1 MSLHGYAGHI
11 LYVDLTS
18 NTIKKEK
25 LGEELIIDY
34 IGNLGINTKLAYD
47 SIKPGTDPLS
57 PENRIILGTGPL
69 GGTVAP
75 ACSRSNANY
84 KSPQTHLF
92 GSANSGD
99 SVALMMKFAGY
110 DHIVISG
117 KAERPVCLRIEN
129 DDVEILDAS
138 HIWGKDTFEATDALW
153 AELGGDYW
161 INCIGPAGENL
172 VRFAAS
178 VTNKHSLYGRTGIG
192 AVMGSKN
199 LKAIAAWGSKGITV
213 ADRKGFMKIVEGL
226 LEKIKTSPATDLW
239 REFGFVVA
247 FPAYGGTGLFER
259 CNYGE
264 GFADLAK
271 AFGKEEYKSHVVKRA
286 YACPSCP
293 VGCKQVVEIR
303 DGKYAGLNYKVAA
316 LGSQVGYHSQAGV
329 ENWDEVVKCVELEN
343 KYGLDSTSLG
353 SVVGFAIELYKKG
366 LITKKETDGMEL
378 DWGGETTRALIEKIV
393 HRDGIGDIL
402 ADGVKAAALRYG
414 SEAGCYAG
422 HLKGLEMTLGV
433 RVRLSTENFGQF
445 TNPRGG
451 HLERSPSLT
460 FVPRKPKVFPPFSAG
475 IGVPE
480 DRIEKVCDGP
490 EGFNVSRLT
499 RWVEDYNTVLASMGM
514 CHRTPV
520 TQHFNL
526 QTITDLYRAATGIE
540 VSPAELRQAG
550 ERIWNLQRAFNE
562 REGADRRDDM
572 PPLRTLNEPIRIGD
586 KEYPP
591 LTEERADRL
600 LDEYYEER
608 GWNIKDGRLT
618 REKLDEL
625 GLSDVASDL
634 GH

>member
-1 MSLHGYAGHI
+1 MSFNGYVGHI
-11 LYVDLTS
+11 LYVDLS
-18 NTIKKEK
+18 SKKVRKEQ
-25 LGEELIIDY
+25 LSEELMRNY

-47 SIKPGTDPLS
+47 LIKPGTEPLS
-57 PENRIILGTGPL
+57 PENHIILGTGPL

-84 KSPQTHLF
+84 MSPLTHLF

-99 SVALMMKFAGY
+99 SVALMLKFAGY
-110 DHIVISG
+110 DHLVISG
-117 KAERPVCLRIEN
+117 KAKGPVYLKI
-129 DDVEILDAS
+129 DDDNVEILDAT
-138 HIWGKDTFEATDALW
+138 HLWGKDVFETTDSLW
-153 AELGGDYW
+153 AELGDNW
-161 INCIGPAGENL
+161 VNCIGPAGENQ

-199 LKAIAAWGSKGITV
+199 LKAIAAKGSKGITV

-226 LEKIKTSPATDLW
+226 LEKIKTSPATELW

-259 CNYGE
+259 CNYAE

-271 AFGKEEYKSHVVKRA
+271 AFSKEEYRSHVVKRA

-303 DGKYAGLNYKVAA
+303 DGKYAGLNYRVAA
-316 LGSQVGYHSQAGV
+316 LGSQVGYHSLSGV

-343 KYGLDSTSLG
+343 QYGLDSTSLG
-353 SVVGFAIELYKKG
+353 SIVGFAIELYKKG
-366 LITKKETDGMEL
+366 IITKKDTDGIEL
-378 DWGGETTRALIEKIV
+378 DWGGETTRVLMEKIIY
-393 HRDGIGDIL
+393 REGIGDIL
-402 ADGVKAAALRYG
+402 ADGVKAAAERFG
-414 SEAGCYAG
+414 PEAHQYAG

-433 RVRLSTENFGQF
+433 RGRLSTENFGEF

-460 FVPRKPKVFPPFSAG
+460 FIPRKPKVFPPFSAG

-480 DRIEKVCDGP
+480 DRIEKVCEGP

-499 RWVEDYNTVLASMGM
+499 RWVEDYNTVLASAGM

-520 TQHFNL
+520 TQHFDL
-526 QTITDLYRAATGIE
+526 QIITDLYRAATGIE
-540 VSPAELRQAG
+540 ISPAELRQAG

-562 REGADRRDDM
+562 REGADRKADI
-572 PPLRTLNEPIRIGD
+572 PPWRTLNEPITIGD
-586 KEYPP
+586 KEYAPV
-591 LTEERADRL
+591 TKDKANRL

-618 REKLDEL
+618 KEKLDEL

-634 GH
+634 GY

>member
-1 MSLHGYAGHI
+1 MSFHGYAGHI
-11 LYVDLTS
+11 LYVDLS
-18 NTIKKEK
+18 SKKVRKEQ
-25 LGEELIIDY
+25 LSEELMRNY

-47 SIKPGTDPLS
+47 LIKPGTEPLS
-57 PENRIILGTGPL
+57 PENHIILGTGPL

-84 KSPQTHLF
+84 MSPLTHLF

-99 SVALMMKFAGY
+99 SVALMLKFAGY
-110 DHIVISG
+110 DHLVISG
-117 KAERPVCLRIEN
+117 KAQGPVYLKI
-129 DDVEILDAS
+129 DDDNVEILDAT
-138 HIWGKDTFEATDALW
+138 HLWGKDVFETTDSLW
-153 AELGGDYW
+153 AELGDNW
-161 INCIGPAGENL
+161 VNCIGPAGENQ

-199 LKAIAAWGSKGITV
+199 LKAIAAKGSKGITV

-226 LEKIKTSPATDLW
+226 LEKIKTSPATELW

-259 CNYGE
+259 CNYAE

-271 AFGKEEYKSHVVKRA
+271 AFSKEEYRSHVVKRG

-293 VGCKQVVEIR
+293 VGCKQVVEIK
-303 DGKYAGLNYKVAA
+303 DGRYAGLNYRVAA
-316 LGSQVGYHSQAGV
+316 LGSQVGYHILAGV

-353 SVVGFAIELYKKG
+353 SVVGFAVELYKKG
-366 LITKKETDGMEL
+366 IITKKETEGMEL
-378 DWGGETTRALIEKIV
+378 DWGGETTRALTEKIV
-393 HRDGIGDIL
+393 RREGIGDIL
-402 ADGVKAAALRYG
+402 ADGVKAAAERFG
-414 SEAGCYAG
+414 SEAHQYAG

-433 RVRLSTENFGQF
+433 RGRLSTENFGEF

-460 FVPRKPKVFPPFSAG
+460 FIPRKPKVFPPFSAG

-480 DRIEKVCDGP
+480 ERIEKVCEGP

-499 RWVEDYNTVLASMGM
+499 RWVEDYNTVLASTGM

-526 QTITDLYRAATGIE
+526 QIITDLYRAATGIE
-540 VSPAELRQAG
+540 ISPAELRQAG

-562 REGADRRDDM
+562 REGADRKADI
-572 PPLRTLNEPIRIGD
+572 PPWRTLNEPITIGD
-586 KEYPP
+586 KEYAPV
-591 LTEERADRL
+591 TKDKANRL

-618 REKLDEL
+618 KEKLDEL

-634 GH
+634 GY